1 MTIFSIFLL
10 QKNIKMRQ
18 NNCFNSNII
27 GVLPF
32 FLLLSGC
39 IFSQNFNQSL
49 NQNIETKI
57 SELMS
62 KMSIEEK
69 IGQTC
74 QITLDALLKSD
85 NKGATIY
92 PHTIDTDKLKEAIEI
107 YKIGSVLNVS
117 SHTLS
122 LEEWKS
128 LLPTIHKSYLKGN
141 SSIPILYGIDAIHGM
156 NYTIGGTLFPQEIG
170 LAATWNRAF
179 ARKFAEITAY
189 EMRAS
194 GIPWN
199 FSPVLDVARQPL
211 WSRFFETLGEDPFL
225 AASMGKELIKGYQGN
240 GAIDDY
246 HGAACLKH
254 FVGYSQPLSGRDRT
268 PAWIPEKY
276 MQELFLPPFKEAVAS
291 GAMTLMINSGD
302 VNGVP
307 GHTNYHLLTEVL
319 KNDWGFNGFTVSDW
333 EDFIMLE
340 TVHSVATT
348 NEDAVVMAF
357 NAGVDMSMVP
367 TSPNYKAYCDLMISA
382 VKNGRITEDRLN
394 DAVRRILR
402 VKLSLGLFD
411 KDMNQAKNYPLFGS
425 NEFKLAAL
433 KSAEESITLL
443 KNEEQLLP
451 LASAK
456 KILVAGPAANNMIY
470 LNGAWTHTWQGYDSS
485 YNTKNAATIYS
496 AIEQKVGKENCLYSQ
511 GAELYFENGFEA
523 CRLTDMADFKEK
535 ANQSDVIVL
544 CLGELP
550 QTEKPG
556 DIRSLNLSSAQLELA
571 NIAYSMNKPVVLVLT
586 EARPRIIHS
595 IVDSADAIIQCY
607 LPGDFGGMALTNV
620 LFGDVNPSG
629 KLPYTYPKYDGVIEF
644 YDHPKT
650 VDRSKNNDF
659 SAFDPEWE
667 FGFGLSYTTF
677 DYSDLQ
683 IDKTEITQA
692 ENINI
697 SVTVRNTGT
706 RKGQEVV
713 QLYLSDNVCSVSPAG
728 KKLKGFE
735 KITLEPNESRI
746 VHFTISKEDLMF
758 AVQKGQW
765 KLEPGF
771 FSIAIENLVRTF
783 ELN

>member
-10 QKNIKMRQ
+10 QKNTKMRHK
-18 NNCFNSNII
+18 NCFNSVII
-27 GVLPF
+27 GVLTF
-32 FLLLSGC
+32 FLLLSSSS
-39 IFSQNFNQSL
+39 FSQNFNQGL
-49 NQNIETKI
+49 NQEIETKI
-57 SELMS
+57 NELIS
-62 KMSIEEK
+62 KMSLEDK

-85 NKGATIY
+85 DKGATLY
-92 PHTIDTDKLKEAIEI
+92 PHQIDADKLNEAIEK

-122 LEEWKS
+122 LQEWKS
-128 LLPTIHKSYLKGN
+128 LLPIIHKSYLKGN
-141 SSIPILYGIDAIHGM
+141 SLLPILYGIDAIHGM

-170 LAATWNRAF
+170 LAATWNRSF
-179 ARKFAEITAY
+179 AKRFGEITAY
-189 EMRAS
+189 EMKAS

-211 WSRFFETLGEDPFL
+211 WSRYFETLGEDPFL
-225 AASMGKELIKGYQGN
+225 AMSMGKELINGYQGT
-240 GAIDDY
+240 GAMDEY

-276 MQELFLPPFKEAVAS
+276 MQELFLPPFKEAVEA

-340 TVHSVATT
+340 TVHSVAKT

-367 TSPNYKAYCDLMISA
+367 TSPNYKAYCDLMLTA
-382 VKNGRITEDRLN
+382 VKNGRISEDRLN

-411 KDMNQAKNYPLFGS
+411 KDMNQAKSYPLFGS
-425 NEFKLAAL
+425 TEFKLAAL

-443 KNEEQLLP
+443 KNEAQLLP
-451 LASAK
+451 LAKSK
-456 KILVAGPAANNMIY
+456 KILVAGPTANNMIY

-485 YNTKNAATIYS
+485 YNTKNVATIYS
-496 AIEQKVGKENCLYSQ
+496 VIEQKIGKENCLYSQ
-511 GAELYFENGFEA
+511 GAELFFDNGFEES
-523 CRLTDMADFKEK
+523 RLTDVIDFKTK
-535 ANQSDVIVL
+535 ANLSDVILL

-556 DIRSLNLSSAQLELA
+556 DIRSLNLSTAQLELA
-571 NIAYSMNKPVVLVLT
+571 EIAYSTNKPVILVLT

-595 IVDSADAIIQCY
+595 IVDSASAIVQCY
-607 LPGDFGGMALTNV
+607 LPGDFGGMALANI
-620 LFGDVNPSG
+620 LFGDANPSG

-644 YDHPKT
+644 YDHPKS

-659 SAFDPEWE
+659 KAFDPEWE

-677 DYSDLQ
+677 EYADLTVDKSTISDQEELHV
-683 IDKTEITQA
+683 
-692 ENINI
+692 
-697 SVTVRNTGT
+697 SVNVKNTGKI
-706 RKGQEVV
+706 KGQEVV
-713 QLYLSDNVCSVSPAG
+713 QLFVSDKVSFIVPAG
-728 KKLKGFE
+728 KRLKGFE
-735 KITLEPNESRI
+735 KITLEPNETKR
-746 VHFTISKEDLMF
+746 VDFTISKEDLMF
-758 AVQKGQW
+758 ADQNGKW
-765 KLEPGF
+765 MLEPGT
-771 FSIAIENLVRTF
+771 FSIEIGSLETTF
-783 ELN
+783 ELK